1 MTWREAFRQQ
11 ALSDYAVFRHL
22 TTQADIPICHRLH
35 YLQMATEKL
44 AKSLLLVGSNA
55 PNERSHYALVPFL
68 RMLPGRPDIRARL
81 KWADNPQQFKTYID
95 RKIIPWAEKI
105 QNLVPVGGSDRLNPE
120 YPWLNGSGEV
130 ACPATYG
137 FPEFSKVELIRF
149 ATFID
154 NLIRVT
160 G

>member
-22 TTQADIPICHRLH
+22 TQQADIPVCHRLH

-44 AKSLLLVGSNA
+44 AKSLLLVGSNSLD
-55 PNERSHYALVPFL
+55 ERSHYALVPFL
-68 RMLPGRPDIRARL
+68 RILPGRPDIRTRL
-81 KWADNPQQFKTYID
+81 KWADNPKQFKSYIE
-95 RKIIPWAEKI
+95 KKVIPWAVKI
-105 QNLVPVGGSDRLNPE
+105 QNLVPVGASDRLNPE
-120 YPWLNGSGEV
+120 YPWLNGRGEV
-130 ACPATYG
+130 ECPAAYD
-137 FPEFSKVELIRF
+137 FPEFSKEELIGF